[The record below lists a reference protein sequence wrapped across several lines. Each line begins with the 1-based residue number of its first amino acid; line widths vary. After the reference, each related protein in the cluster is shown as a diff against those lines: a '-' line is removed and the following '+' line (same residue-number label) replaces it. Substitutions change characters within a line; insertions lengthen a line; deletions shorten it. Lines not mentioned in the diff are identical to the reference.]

1 LERQTLQKTQTT
13 RAQSNRL
20 QTKAGDFSSGRKLLE
35 LQSSIGNQ
43 AVQWLINSPIVQA
56 KLNVGPPI
64 LQRKCDHC
72 EGDECAKCAEGAQ
85 TKTSDGPPEQP
96 ENEREREPVKDGP
109 PTETQAEEPAP
120 QSNTTDVESAGP
132 PANQQTERVSDAPA
146 ATYIVPF
153 DRSPMSAPGERIIFS
168 GEFTD
173 PTPTDYRLEYT
184 TAGGHFNSATGPTT
198 VTIAG
203 LISGNVNFFV
213 PARWPRSALTV
224 VLNVRQ
230 ISTNTIVRTETWT
243 FAQKTRYPTT
253 MTQREGTGER
263 AMPATYHYDIG
274 PALRTGTAPF
284 YEHQTI
290 LERFSNWRLANI
302 VPADISGAYRT
313 AHNLNNRA
321 AISQHFLTPYA
332 GSNGTFTVNADDRI
346 ADEHSNATDVSN
358 LVANLVTPKDI
369 EVALPQTY
377 EARPSTAL
385 GRYTITRVRK
395 TNGTWMV
402 KKG

>member
-1 LERQTLQKTQTT
+1 MT
-13 RAQSNRL
+13 
-20 QTKAGDFSSGRKLLE
+20 
-35 LQSSIGNQ
+35 
-43 AVQWLINSPIVQA
+43 
-56 KLNVGPPI
+56 
-64 LQRKCDHC
+64 
-72 EGDECAKCAEGAQ
+72 
-85 TKTSDGPPEQP
+85 
-96 ENEREREPVKDGP
+96 DGP
-109 PTETQAEEPAP
+109 PTETQAEESAP
-120 QSNTTDVESAGP
+120 QPNTTAVEPAGP

-213 PARWPRSALTV
+213 PTRWPRSALTV

-243 FAQKTRYPTT
+243 FSQKTRYPTT

-263 AMPATYHYDIG
+263 AMPATYTYDIG

-302 VPADISGAYRT
+302 APADINGAYRT

-332 GSNGTFTVNADDRI
+332 GSNGTFTVNANDRI
-346 ADEHSNATDVSN
+346 ADEHSNATDVTN

-377 EARPSTAL
+377 EARPGTAL
-385 GRYTITRVRK
+385 GSYTITRVRK